1 MMNDVG
7 RHQMTQN
14 RYNDTDEARYL
25 ELVQR
30 VAEVR
35 AEELE
40 AAKERQRGHMGFRPN
55 QER

>member
-1 MMNDVG
+1 
-7 RHQMTQN
+7 MTQN

-35 AEELE
+35 AEEVE
-40 AAKERQRGHMGFRPN
+40 AAKERQRGHIGFRPN